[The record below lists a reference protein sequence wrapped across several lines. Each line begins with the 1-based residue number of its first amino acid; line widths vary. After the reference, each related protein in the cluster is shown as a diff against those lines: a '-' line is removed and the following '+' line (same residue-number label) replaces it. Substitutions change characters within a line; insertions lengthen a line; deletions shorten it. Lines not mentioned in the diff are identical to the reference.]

1 MFFHIFVSIKK
12 RHTICKSEVL
22 GWCSVLDKQL
32 SFSMYFDFD
41 IEIPWKDHGMLH
53 SGSWFR
59 PWDWFTLYQKDMWTR
74 PHFDAGIFPFKASG
88 LCPLVAT
95 LQVQY
100 CTGRIRFAGLSGFE
114 QPNLTL
120 NLVLLCTERVTRYRY
135 CLRCFLTW
143 TILWFCNFAVY

>member
-59 PWDWFTLYQKDMWTR
+59 PWDWFTLSQKDMWTR
-74 PHFDAGIFPFKASG
+74 PHFDAGIFPVKASG
-88 LCPLVAT
+88 LCPLVET
-95 LQVQY
+95 LEVYNRVQGGY
-100 CTGRIRFAGLSGFE
+100 GLQDFQALS
-114 QPNLTL
+114 NL
-120 NLVLLCTERVTRYRY
+120 
-135 CLRCFLTW
+135 
-143 TILWFCNFAVY
+143 I